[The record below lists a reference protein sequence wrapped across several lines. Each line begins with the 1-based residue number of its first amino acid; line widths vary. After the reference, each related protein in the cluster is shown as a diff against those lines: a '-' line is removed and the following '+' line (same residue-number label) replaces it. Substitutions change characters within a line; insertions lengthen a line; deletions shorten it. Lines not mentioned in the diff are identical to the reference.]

1 MSVCQEV
8 KLLQL
13 LQDRVIWHPMK
24 LLTGWREEKTHKE
37 RAEMLLQGA
46 LLLKETILVLLMEE
60 LEVLSYMAQP
70 WLLARL
76 VQVFIRIIR
85 NMEWKSIP
93 KFWLQIRHQ
102 YRQMILNMEIS
113 KPQKIQDKERKIMKV
128 TNCQRQV
135 LPKISTTCLRGWLP
149 IKEQAVML
157 HQTKELIIIIQALL
171 AMLFL
176 HLIKLNQLVVVAP
189 KAFDTTNQNSRT

>member
-1 MSVCQEV
+1 
-8 KLLQL
+8 
-13 LQDRVIWHPMK
+13 
-24 LLTGWREEKTHKE
+24 
-37 RAEMLLQGA
+37 
-46 LLLKETILVLLMEE
+46 
-60 LEVLSYMAQP
+60 
-70 WLLARL
+70 
-76 VQVFIRIIR
+76 
-85 NMEWKSIP
+85 
-93 KFWLQIRHQ
+93 
-102 YRQMILNMEIS
+102 MEIS